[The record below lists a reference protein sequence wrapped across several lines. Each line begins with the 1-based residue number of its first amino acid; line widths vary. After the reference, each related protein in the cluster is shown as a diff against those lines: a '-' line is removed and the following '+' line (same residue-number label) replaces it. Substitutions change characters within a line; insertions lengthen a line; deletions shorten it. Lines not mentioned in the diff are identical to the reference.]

1 MFKCLRFCLA
11 VCAVA
16 LAIALGPVRPA
27 YAGVETEPV
36 ACWIENLTPEV
47 QVGAP
52 ASYFIHL
59 WGGLGNYSINL
70 AYGDGTSEGRS
81 VSAPQA
87 SFAHWFAST
96 GSFTQVAYVS
106 GAGSNAT
113 CTAITSV
120 Y

>member
-1 MFKCLRFCLA
+1 MFKCLRFCIA

-52 ASYFIHL
+52 ASYVIHL
-59 WGGLGNYSINL
+59 SGGLGSYSINL

-87 SFAHWFAST
+87 SFAHWFASS
-96 GSFTQVAYVS
+96 GVFAQVAQVS
-106 GAGSNAT
+106 AAGSNTT
-113 CTAITSV
+113 CTSSTSV

>member
-11 VCAVA
+11 MFAVA
-16 LAIALGPVRPA
+16 LAIALGSVRPA
-27 YAGVETEPV
+27 YAGVESEPV
-36 ACWIENLTPEV
+36 NCWIENLTPEV
-47 QVGAP
+47 QVGAQ
-52 ASYFIHL
+52 ASYVIHL
-59 WGGLGNYSINL
+59 SGGLGSYSITL

-96 GSFTQVAYVS
+96 GVFSQVAQVS
-106 GAGSNAT
+106 GAGSNTT
-113 CTAITSV
+113 CTSSTSV

>member
-1 MFKCLRFCLA
+1 MFKQLRFCLA
-11 VCAVA
+11 VQAVV
-16 LAIALGPVRPA
+16 LAIAVGAARPA

-36 ACWIENLTPEV
+36 NCWIENLIPEV
-47 QVGAP
+47 QVGAQ
-52 ASYFIHL
+52 ASYVIHL
-59 WGGLGNYSINL
+59 SGGLGNYSIDL

-96 GSFTQVAYVS
+96 GVFTQTAEVS

-113 CTAITSV
+113 CMSSTSV